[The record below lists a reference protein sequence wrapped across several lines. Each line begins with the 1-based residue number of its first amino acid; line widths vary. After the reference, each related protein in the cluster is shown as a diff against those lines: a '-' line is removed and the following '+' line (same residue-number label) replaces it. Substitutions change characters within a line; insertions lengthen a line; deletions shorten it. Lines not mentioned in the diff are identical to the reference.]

1 MRQGKYLIIVP
12 NFVTGIRS
20 YFGYHIPRM
29 KRFHRIKNTDEY
41 FIFTVKDGKIVRYTE
56 TYDTSST
63 IWPKIKSV
71 FYLQWWKVKNIL
83 QTL

>member
-1 MRQGKYLIIVP
+1 MRQGKYLIVVP

-20 YFGYHIPRM
+20 YLGYHIPRM

-56 TYDTSST
+56 TYNESSPLWT
-63 IWPKIKSV
+63 KVRSV
-71 FYLQWWKVKNIL
+71 LRLQRVFS
-83 QTL
+83 